1 MKRSL
6 LERVKKSGKERKS
19 FKINGLGADLRP
31 STAHRDCKVLKLK
44 GLRIKPAGGAE
55 RACKSDQKNW
65 AAGSAVR
72 KATAWLPHSKKG
84 RLVPNSYHSRSV
96 PISLSLF

>member
-55 RACKSDQKNW
+55 RACKSDQKKL
-65 AAGSAVR
+65 GGR
-72 KATAWLPHSKKG
+72 LGSKKSG
-84 RLVPNSYHSRSV
+84 SLAAALQKRQTSSQLVS
-96 PISLSLF
+96 